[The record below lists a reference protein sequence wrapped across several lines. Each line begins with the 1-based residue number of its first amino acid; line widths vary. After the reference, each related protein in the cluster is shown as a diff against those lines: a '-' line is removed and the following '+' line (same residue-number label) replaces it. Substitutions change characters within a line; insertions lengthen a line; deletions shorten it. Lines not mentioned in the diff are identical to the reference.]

1 MVMNNFDK
9 LIQERLWGFDFEV
22 TKYDWL
28 LALIKY
34 SDRTKVTFHNDCA
47 DDIFNFIEKHDPILI
62 GHNARYYDQ
71 YILKAIESG
80 FSVEEVKNVNNYI
93 INGGQGF
100 ELQYDYVQLPP
111 IWDTIQDVVPPKSLK
126 EIEANLLM
134 DITESTI
141 SFDIDHPWNEQEYNE
156 MLYYCTK
163 DVEAIFPLFE
173 ARKGYFKTKYD
184 LCILS
189 GIDPAYNIGLT
200 NAKLC
205 AKFLEA
211 EKIDRDDEREYTIP
225 STIDIN
231 YVPKEILNFF
241 ERVHDKTISDEE
253 LFTSK
258 LEFDFHGMPSVFASG
273 GAHGALPNYK
283 YDEKLNPDII
293 VINVDYSSL
302 YPHLLALPEYNFIS
316 RNIKDK
322 DKYYNTLQ
330 RRLQLKHEGKKE
342 EQLPL
347 KLILNTTYGCQNN
360 KYNDLYD
367 PKGARNTCWT
377 GQLLLASMTE
387 EVFQIGGVKLIQ
399 INTDGLMIELPREKL
414 PEYYEVCN
422 KFSERVKI
430 GVEYDIIHKI
440 IQRDVNNYIMVYGE
454 EGHLSIKAK
463 GGCFAS
469 LPKLTIEEDGSVS
482 SKYKPDFKANSLAIV
497 SEALAKY
504 LLFDTPI
511 EETILNNNTIHKYQ
525 IVSHLGST
533 YEKCVQESPNGDILL
548 QKNNRIY
555 AGLIPS
561 GKIVKVKPDGRR
573 DSLANQPPNPIIDN
587 GNKCTIDQINKQW
600 YIKLATQWAND
611 FLGIKRLTEYKKD
624 ELLTM
629 AKDLG
634 LEVDKKTKKDE
645 LIKMIE
651 ERNEVEKMATKKVE
665 TNEEVKTMTIY
676 EKIAQM
682 TKEIREHDFVMDCVN
697 PGNLGGKEYAS
708 IGQYYNLLHNVCD
721 KYRLL
726 FKWEV
731 MDLEKFEKEVFKPTG
746 KMPSNVAIVRC
757 KATFMDLD
765 AIQPNKVLGEEN
777 FGYVDTIYSVSYSSM
792 AGGSDIADKS
802 VSGASTLAFRNWFDK
817 NFTPKYM
824 NTIEEEITESSE
836 EKTEAP
842 KIPAYIPPQKKE
854 ELKEEVISTKQ
865 NSTDEDIKRVIDTIM
880 KIRDI
885 SNNPGYGKS
894 TLNTIMTTEISA
906 ADLLSIELKLNN
918 KLDELGGNK

>member
-1 MVMNNFDK
+1 MGFDELINN
-9 LIQERLWGFDFEV
+9 RLWGFDFEV

-28 LALIKY
+28 LVLIKY
-34 SDRTKVTFHNDCA
+34 SDKTKITFHNNCA
-47 DDIFNFIEKHDPILI
+47 DNVFSFIEKYDPILI

-71 YILKAIESG
+71 FILKGILSG
-80 FSVEEVKNVNNYI
+80 FSVEEIKDINDHI

-134 DITESTI
+134 DITESTV
-141 SFDIDHPWNEQEYNE
+141 SFDIDHPWNEREYNE

-163 DVEAIFPLFE
+163 DVEALFPLFE

-184 LCILS
+184 LCVLS
-189 GIDPAYNIGLT
+189 GIDPAYNMGLT

-211 EKIDRDDEREYTIP
+211 KKVDRDDEREYIIP

-231 YVPKEILNFF
+231 YVPKEILKFF

-273 GAHGALPNYK
+273 GAHGALPNYR
-283 YDEKLNPDII
+283 YDEKLNPDIV

-322 DKYYNTLQ
+322 NKYYDTLQ

-399 INTDGLMIELPREKL
+399 INTDGLMVELPREKL

-511 EETILNNNTIHKYQ
+511 EETILNDNTIHKYQ
-525 IVSHLGST
+525 TISHLGST

-561 GKIVKVKPDGRR
+561 GKIVKVKPNGRR
-573 DSLANQPPNPIIDN
+573 DKLANQPPNPIIDN

-629 AKDLG
+629 VKDLG

-651 ERNEVEKMATKKVE
+651 ERNEVMKMATKKVE
-665 TNEEVKTMTIY
+665 REE
-676 EKIAQM
+676 
-682 TKEIREHDFVMDCVN
+682 KEITQNTGNCEIALNIYQKLNMIKSEIAEIEFLMDKQLPTN
-697 PGNLGGKEYAS
+697 MGSGEYAS
-708 IGQYYNLLHNVCD
+708 IGQYYTALQNACIKHNVYFQWD
-721 KYRLL
+721 VLTSEL
-726 FKWEV
+726 HES
-731 MDLEKFEKEVFKPTG
+731 LFKPTS
-746 KMPSNVAIVRC
+746 KPPQHVYDVKC
-757 KATFMDLD
+757 EATFINLDNPSDLLV
-765 AIQPNKVLGEEN
+765 I
-777 FGYVDTIYSVSYSSM
+777 DTM
-792 AGGSDIADKS
+792 ASGSDICDKAI
-802 VSGASTLAFRNWFDK
+802 SGASTMAFRNFFDK
-817 NFTPKYM
+817 NFTPKYL
-824 NTIEEEITESSE
+824 NQGGEEIISGEE

-854 ELKEEVISTKQ
+854 EIKEEVVSTKQ

-885 SNNPGYGKS
+885 SNNPEYGKS
-894 TLNTIMTTEISA
+894 TLNTIMTTEITA